1 MGFGL
6 LLVGYVFAFVA
17 TIGMGP
23 YAFAGVLV
31 GGFIMFL
38 GLCELYKYGPVFIY
52 ALIANVLLLICSF
65 YEVIAFAQIQLGFS
79 IDLSTLNAIFDWIK
93 FVIDLIFN
101 IAMLYGIADISRRVE
116 YPETRQKAIRNIF
129 FVGAFNVFY
138 LVLMLPGNIFES
150 DKSFFMTL
158 LLILNVMYVVMNAW
172 LLFKCY
178 AMICPAGQEDMQR
191 KRSRFEFI
199 NKLHEMQDE
208 REQRVIDG
216 TKEYFEN
223 KLKQRNEK
231 LKSKQSGSKS
241 NKRKKKK

>member
-1 MGFGL
+1 
-6 LLVGYVFAFVA
+6 
-17 TIGMGP
+17 
-23 YAFAGVLV
+23 
-31 GGFIMFL
+31 
-38 GLCELYKYGPVFIY
+38 
-52 ALIANVLLLICSF
+52 
-65 YEVIAFAQIQLGFS
+65 
-79 IDLSTLNAIFDWIK
+79 
-93 FVIDLIFN
+93 
-101 IAMLYGIADISRRVE
+101 MLYGIADISRRVE

>member
-6 LLVGYVFAFVA
+6 LLIGYIFAFLA

-23 YAFAGVLV
+23 YAFFGVLV

-38 GLCELYKYGPVFIY
+38 GLCELYKYGPSFLY
-52 ALIANVLLLICSF
+52 AIIANVILLIFSF
-65 YEVIAFAQIQLGFS
+65 YEVIVFAESQLGFS
-79 IDLSTLNAIFDWIK
+79 IGLSALDGVFDWIK
-93 FVIDLIFN
+93 FAVDLLFN

-116 YPETRQKAIRNIF
+116 YPDTRQKAIRNIV
-129 FVGAFNVFY
+129 FVIIFNLFY
-138 LVLMLPGNIFES
+138 LVLMLPENIFES

-158 LLILNVMYVVMNAW
+158 LLILNVMYTVMNAF
-172 LLFKCY
+172 LIFKCY

-191 KRSRFEFI
+191 KKSRFEFI
-199 NKLHEMQDE
+199 NKMHELQDE
-208 REQRVIDG
+208 RDQRVIDG

-231 LKSKQSGSKS
+231 LQSKKNNPKSK
-241 NKRKKKK
+241 KRKKK